1 MDAKSKQ
8 QIGRQYDALV
18 AKYGF
23 TMHALYVEGAR
34 YDRTHQEAK
43 FQYVLDQLDER
54 DSLLDVG
61 CGLGHLSEYCR
72 GGGWKGTYTGLDIS
86 KGMAEAARK
95 RLKTDDIHQVDI
107 LEDPYDRRHH
117 VVASV
122 ATLQEKP
129 PYQDPADYLEQM
141 IHRMFQICTKCVVFD
156 VFSNRFADYEKPGNI
171 YVDPVAFLDKLY
183 RFTNRLILYNHYN
196 PFQLMVV
203 LYKERLGGW
212 RSERS

>member
-72 GGGWKGTYTGLDIS
+72 GAWKGRYTGIDIS
-86 KGMAEAARK
+86 GGMVEAIGA
-95 RLKTDDIHQVDI
+95 RLKTGDN
-107 LEDPYDRRHH
+107 
-117 VVASV
+117 
-122 ATLQEKP
+122 
-129 PYQDPADYLEQM
+129 YQ
-141 IHRMFQICTKCVVFD
+141 IRCIN
-156 VFSNRFADYEKPGNI
+156 S
-171 YVDPVAFLDKLY
+171 
-183 RFTNRLILYNHYN
+183 LI
-196 PFQLMVV
+196 
-203 LYKERLGGW
+203 G
-212 RSERS
+212 

>member
-1 MDAKSKQ
+1 MTGLIRRRSFNTFSISWTKE
-8 QIGRQYDALV
+8 IRFLTWV
-18 AKYGF
+18 ADWV
-23 TMHALYVEGAR
+23 T
-34 YDRTHQEAK
+34 
-43 FQYVLDQLDER
+43 FQNIA
-54 DSLLDVG
+54 G
-61 CGLGHLSEYCR
+61 